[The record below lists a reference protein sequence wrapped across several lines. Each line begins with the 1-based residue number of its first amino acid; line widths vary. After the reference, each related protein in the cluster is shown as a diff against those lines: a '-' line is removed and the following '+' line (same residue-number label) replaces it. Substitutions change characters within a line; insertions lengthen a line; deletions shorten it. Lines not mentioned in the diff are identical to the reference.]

1 MPCEKHLVGKPA
13 LSKTASV
20 SRTQGRSTVTDL
32 VAKARSRYRRL
43 SAAEAHATAQE
54 GAIVVDT
61 RCREALDADGRIPG
75 ALHVPLSVLPW
86 RADPDSMHRD
96 ERIARID
103 ARLVLVCAH
112 GYSSSLAVASLLDM
126 GFSAV
131 TDIEGGFEAWIR
143 SGLPVTQA
151 EV

>member
-1 MPCEKHLVGKPA
+1 MSG
-13 LSKTASV
+13 TD
-20 SRTQGRSTVTDL
+20 GRSTITDRL
-32 VAKARSRYRRL
+32 AQARARYRRL
-43 SAAEAHATAQE
+43 SAAEAHAEAGT

-86 RADPDSMHRD
+86 RVDPDSPHRD
-96 ERIARID
+96 ERIARLD

-112 GYSSSLAVASLLDM
+112 GFSSSLAVASLLDL

-131 TDIEGGFEAWIR
+131 TDIEGGFEAWSG
-143 SGLPVTQA
+143 SGLPVTRA
-151 EV
+151 DR

>member
-1 MPCEKHLVGKPA
+1 MERR
-13 LSKTASV
+13 
-20 SRTQGRSTVTDL
+20 RTITDL
-32 VAKARSRYRRL
+32 VARARSRYRRL
-43 SAAEAHATAQE
+43 SPTEAHAEARN

-86 RADPDSMHRD
+86 RVDPDSVHRD
-96 ERIARID
+96 ERIARLD

-112 GYSSSLAVASLLDM
+112 GYSSSLAVASLLDL

-131 TDIEGGFEAWIR
+131 TDIDGGFEAW
-143 SGLPVTQA
+143 SDAGLPVTLA
-151 EV
+151 EG